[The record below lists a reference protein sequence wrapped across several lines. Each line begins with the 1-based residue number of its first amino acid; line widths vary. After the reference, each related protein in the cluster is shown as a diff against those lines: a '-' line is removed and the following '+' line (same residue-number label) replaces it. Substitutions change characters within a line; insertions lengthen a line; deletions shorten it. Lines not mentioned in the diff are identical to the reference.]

1 MSLLQEAIRKAERA
15 RDEAQPRRAE
25 LSAVPLE
32 IVPDPEPSRQALAL
46 EPAPSVEAS
55 TAPEPQQP
63 AYVSPAAEEVGAANP
78 KLALHIS
85 LGAAGIAAVA
95 AAVYFWIQ
103 LRPAPTVVKPN
114 PPRAV
119 TAAPVASLPA
129 AEPARPSGDAALP
142 GLPPSVPA
150 EVPRAEPIAL
160 IAAASAAQPA
170 KELPAQKTKPEKAV
184 AEAALPQP
192 PPRPSPPMRAAAAV
206 QPRVQSGYAAYQA
219 GDLSLARAEYEQA
232 LRDDPSN
239 RDALL
244 GIAAIEARSG
254 RIGQAESYYRRLLQD
269 DPRDPH
275 AHAGLLALRAQH
287 VDPLQVESRI
297 KTLLAND
304 PEASVLHF
312 SLGNQYAR
320 QGRWD
325 EAQRAYAKAHAA
337 DPGNPDFAFNR
348 AVSLDHLHQRVA
360 ALEQYRIALELAG
373 TRSANFP
380 LEGAAERVRQ
390 LSR

>member
-15 RDEAQPRRAE
+15 RDEAQPQPRRPE

-32 IVPDPEPSRQALAL
+32 IVPDPEPSAQPLAL
-46 EPAPSVEAS
+46 EPTPLVEAS
-55 TAPEPQQP
+55 GASEPSQP
-63 AYVSPAAEEVGAANP
+63 DPVAAEGLSAPDP
-78 KLALHIS
+78 KLAFRIS
-85 LGAAGIAAVA
+85 LAAAGIAAVA

-103 LRPAPTVVKPN
+103 VRPAATVVKPN

-119 TAAPVASLPA
+119 TAASAAAPA
-129 AEPARPSGDAALP
+129 AVEPARPSGDTALP

-150 EVPRAEPIAL
+150 EVPRAEPIAPT
-160 IAAASAAQPA
+160 ATPPAVQPAAQKP
-170 KELPAQKTKPEKAV
+170 KPERAG
-184 AEAALPQP
+184 AQAALPQP
-192 PPRPSPPMRAAAAV
+192 PPVPSPPARAAPMV
-206 QPRVQSGYAAYQA
+206 QPRVRSGYAAYQA
-219 GDLSLARAEYEQA
+219 GDLTLARAEYEQA
-232 LRDDPSN
+232 LRDDAGN

-244 GIAAIEARSG
+244 GIAAVETRSG
-254 RIGQAESYYRRLLQD
+254 RTGEAETYYRRLLQA

-275 AHAGLLALRAQH
+275 AHAGLLALRAQR
-287 VDPLQVESRI
+287 VDPLQAESRI

-320 QGRWD
+320 QARWD
-325 EAQRAYAKAHAA
+325 EAQLAYAKAHAA

-348 AVSLDHLHQRVA
+348 AVSLDHLHQRIA
-360 ALEQYRIALELAG
+360 ALEQYRIALELAAA
-373 TRSANFP
+373 RSANFS
-380 LEGAAERVRQ
+380 LESAAERVRQ

>member
-15 RDEAQPRRAE
+15 RDEAQPRRPE

-32 IVPDPEPSRQALAL
+32 IVPDPEPSAQPLGL
-46 EPAPSVEAS
+46 EPTPLVEAS
-55 TAPEPQQP
+55 GAPEPSQP
-63 AYVSPAAEEVGAANP
+63 DTVAAEGLSAPDP
-78 KLALHIS
+78 KLAFHIS
-85 LGAAGIAAVA
+85 LAAAGIAAVA

-103 LRPAPTVVKPN
+103 VRPAATVAKPN

-119 TAAPVASLPA
+119 TAAPAASPPA
-129 AEPARPSGDAALP
+129 AESARPSGDVMLP

-150 EVPRAEPIAL
+150 ELPRAEPIAVT
-160 IAAASAAQPA
+160 APATQPA
-170 KELPAQKTKPEKAV
+170 ARRPKPEKTV
-184 AEAALPQP
+184 AEAALLQP
-192 PPRPSPPMRAAAAV
+192 PPGRSPPTRAAPIV

-219 GDLSLARAEYEQA
+219 GDLTLARAEYEQA
-232 LRDDPSN
+232 LRDDAGN

-244 GIAAIEARSG
+244 GIAAVETRSG
-254 RIGQAESYYRRLLQD
+254 RTGEAETYYRRLLQA

-275 AHAGLLALRAQH
+275 AHAGLLALRAQRL
-287 VDPLQVESRI
+287 DPLQVESRI
-297 KTLLAND
+297 KTLLASD

-348 AVSLDHLHQRVA
+348 AVSLDHLHQRIA
-360 ALEQYRIALELAG
+360 ALEQYRIALELAAA
-373 TRSANFP
+373 RSANFS
-380 LEGAAERVRQ
+380 LESAAERVRQ